1 MKIDIFDT
9 TLRDG
14 FQQEGISPSVKDK
27 LAIAKLIDELG
38 VDYIEGGW
46 PGASPK
52 EKEFFDKA
60 KKDLKLEN
68 AKLVSFGSTRKLNVK
83 VEDDPQVQALID
95 SETEYVC
102 IVGKSSNLHIT
113 KALETDVDSAIL
125 MATDTVKYLKDNGR
139 KVFFDAEHFF
149 DGLKEDSDTTLKIL
163 DEVVKEG
170 VDCFIFCDTNGG
182 TFPHE
187 VTDLLTP
194 IVEKY
199 PDQSFGVHFQN
210 DNGCAVTN
218 SLAAVN
224 LGVEHVQ
231 GTMNGYGERTGNAD
245 LCTLIPNLSLKM
257 DFETVPEE
265 SLAKLTPIANHI
277 AELVNIAIDSRH
289 PYVGSSAFTHK
300 AGLHASGMSK
310 DNTLY
315 EHINASQVGNYT
327 RTTVSELAGRA
338 SVITKAKE
346 FGIELTNDD
355 AKNLIEQVQDLE
367 YQGFQFEAADGS
379 LYLLMKKIKGEEPS
393 FFDFESFRVYSERR
407 NSENVVSEAVCKI
420 SVDEERFITT
430 GEGVGPV
437 DALNKALKSALNKN
451 YPYVDKIKL
460 TDYKVR
466 IIDSSDGTEAKT
478 RVLVEFTDGE
488 INWSTIGVHE
498 NIINASWNALCD
510 GFNYYFMESSS

>member
-60 KKDLKLEN
+60 KKDLKLEH

-83 VEDDPQVQALID
+83 VEDDPQVHALID

-125 MATDTVKYLKDNGR
+125 MATDTVKYLKDNER

-149 DGLKEDSDTTLKIL
+149 DGLKEDSETTLKIL
-163 DEVVKEG
+163 DAVVNEG

-182 TFPHE
+182 TLPHE

-257 DFETVPEE
+257 DFQTVPEKSIE
-265 SLAKLTPIANHI
+265 KLTPIANHS

-420 SVDEERFITT
+420 SVDEERFVTT

-451 YPYVDKIKL
+451 YPDVDKIKL